1 MLRTV
6 LGIIAGVLLAFAVLI
21 GLEMAGHAAMPAP
34 AGLDPTDPEDLK
46 QMVAAAPLAAKAWVV
61 FGWFVATLAGGWL
74 ARRLSGKGWAG
85 WVIAGLIL
93 LGGIANIMMIPHP
106 LWMQIAAVAAPLL
119 AGAIVMRLPFGG
131 SASVS

>member
-6 LGIIAGVLLAFAVLI
+6 LGI
-21 GLEMAGHAAMPAP
+21 
-34 AGLDPTDPEDLK
+34 
-46 QMVAAAPLAAKAWVV
+46 
-61 FGWFVATLAGGWL
+61 
-74 ARRLSGKGWAG
+74 
-85 WVIAGLIL
+85 IAGLIL

-119 AGAIVMRLPFGG
+119 AGAIVMRLVSGG

>member
-6 LGIIAGVLLAFAVLI
+6 LGIVAGVLLAFAVLI
-21 GLEMAGHAAMPAP
+21 GLEMAGHAAMPPP
-34 AGLDPTDPEDLK
+34 AGLDPSKPEDLK

-61 FGWFVATLAGGWL
+61 FGWFVAALAGGWL

-85 WVIAGLIL
+85 WIIAGLIL

-119 AGAIVMRLPFGG
+119 AGAIVMRLPSAG
-131 SASVS
+131 SAAVS